1 MSIRSEVVRWRVKY
15 RWVSYHPETTFK
27 EYDAHELA
35 TSHAKA
41 LRAIPELDAVSVVQ
55 VTYRMVSE
63 SDERESY
70 PEWIT
75 LDGEANGKQD

>member
-55 VTYRMVSE
+55 VTYRMLSE
-63 SDERESY
+63 SERESY

-75 LDGEANGKQD
+75 LEGDDDGEQD